1 MRKENLIQDLINKF
15 NAKSKLHLFV
25 ILLIFALSGSLAL
38 WVSSPILLALDLE
51 NKLNNY
57 PLYILIRVLIIIPVY
72 QLILILIATL
82 FGEFEYFWKFEK
94 KILKSIKII
103 K

>member
-1 MRKENLIQDLINKF
+1 MFGL
-15 NAKSKLHLFV
+15 SGT
-25 ILLIFALSGSLAL
+25 FAL
-38 WVSSPILLALDLE
+38 WISSPILIALDLE
-51 NKLNNY
+51 NILNYY
-57 PLYILIRVLIIIPVY
+57 PLYIFFRVLIIIPIY

-94 KILKSIKII
+94 KILKRIKII